1 MGADEVSGL
10 CMMRNGGR
18 LLVDSLV
25 ALGARKAF
33 GVPGESFLAVLDAL
47 HDTEGR
53 FDFVLCR
60 NEGGAAF
67 MAAAWGKLTGEPG
80 ICMVTRGPGVT
91 NASIGIHT
99 AMQDSA
105 PMICFVGQVGT
116 DMKGREAFQEIDYRA
131 MFATVA
137 KWVVEI
143 DRVERIPEFL
153 ARAWTTATTG
163 RPGPVVIA
171 LPEDMLTSLTEA
183 VPLTAPAR
191 IAEPA
196 PSASTM
202 DEALARLKAAARPMI
217 LVGGCNWT
225 EPGRADLQA
234 FAETSDIPVIA
245 AFRYQDQFDNHSP
258 VYAGEAGV
266 GMPAHV
272 KRQVREADV
281 ILALNVR
288 FGEMTTDG
296 YTLLSVP
303 VPAQTLIHVH
313 ASDREIGKVYQPALG
328 IQAGPN
334 AFAAA
339 LRPVRGGWG
348 EWRAR
353 ARADWEAGFDL
364 PPQPSPVDMG
374 LVTAHLREVLPEDA
388 ILTNGAGN
396 FTVWPNKFFRFGP
409 KARLL
414 APQSGAMGYGLP
426 AAVAAKIAH
435 PERTVVCFAGDGDFQ
450 MNCQELGTAM
460 QAGAQ
465 PIVLV
470 LNNGIYGTIRAHQER
485 SYPARVSGTTLEN
498 PDFTMLARAY
508 GYHAERVERTED
520 FPAAFARALASRSG
534 AVLDLS
540 ISPEALTPRQTLSQ
554 MREAALAAKDKT

>member
-1 MGADEVSGL
+1 
-10 CMMRNGGR
+10 MRNGGQ

-25 ALGARKAF
+25 ALGATRGF
-33 GVPGESFLAVLDAL
+33 GVPGESYLAILDAL
-47 HDTEGR
+47 HDMRGR
-53 FDFVLCR
+53 LDFVVCR

-80 ICMVTRGPGVT
+80 LCFVTRGPGVT
-91 NASIGIHT
+91 NASIGVHT

-105 PMICFVGQVGT
+105 PMILFVGQVGT

-131 MFATVA
+131 VFGTMA
-137 KWVVEI
+137 KWAVEI
-143 DRVERIPEFL
+143 DAVERIPEIL

-171 LPEDMLTSLTEA
+171 LPEDMLTSLTDAAPLTGPARVFESAPTPEA
-183 VPLTAPAR
+183 V
-191 IAEPA
+191 AEGL
-196 PSASTM
+196 
-202 DEALARLKAAARPMI
+202 ELLQGAARPLI
-217 LVGGCNWT
+217 LIGGCNWT
-225 EPGRADLQA
+225 DAGRTALQG
-234 FAETSDIPVIA
+234 FAEASDIPVVA
-245 AFRYQDQFDNHSP
+245 AFRYQDQFDNFSS

-266 GMPAHV
+266 GMPPHV
-272 KRQVREADV
+272 RGLIRDADV
-281 ILALNVR
+281 ILAINIR

-296 YTLLSVP
+296 YTLLNVP
-303 VPAQTLIHVH
+303 VPAQALIHVH
-313 ASDREIGKVYQPALG
+313 GSDREIGKIYQPTVG

-339 LRPVRGGWG
+339 LSPVAGDWG
-348 EWRAR
+348 DWCAKAR
-353 ARADWEAGFDL
+353 QSFENSLQA

-374 LVTAHLREVLPEDA
+374 LVTAHLRDVLPGDA

-396 FTVWPNKFFRFGP
+396 FTVWPNKFFKFGP

-426 AAVAAKIAH
+426 AAIAARVAC

-465 PIVLV
+465 PIILL

-485 SYPARVSGTTLEN
+485 NYPSRVSGTTMEN
-498 PDFTMLARAY
+498 PDFVMLARSY
-508 GYHAERVERTED
+508 GYHAERVETTAD
-520 FPAAFARALASRSG
+520 FPAAFARARASRTG
-534 AVLDLS
+534 ALLDLN
-540 ISPEALTPRQTLSQ
+540 ISPEALTPRQSLSQ
-554 MREAALAAKDKT
+554 MREAALKAKENA